1 MFLSVFLR
9 SVKAKTGYFL
19 TLDFFL
25 KCFKNSKWNKWNIF
39 FLFSAEPSCFCSCLE
54 ISCAVLWWFVLYFC
68 CLQKLMPVISVP
80 EGLRQED
87 CQEFHDRLVQ
97 MVIQVQLGVQRRHC
111 LSRIF
116 TCADLLPSRVQGCSD
131 LQGFQQQ
138 SYLVQF
144 VTVSFLK
151 LT

>member
-19 TLDFFL
+19 TLDFFKSAL
-25 KCFKNSKWNKWNIF
+25 RIANGISGISFS
-39 FLFSAEPSCFCSCLE
+39 LFSAEPSCFCSCLE
-54 ISCAVLWWFVLYFC
+54 ISCAVLWWFILYFC
-68 CLQKLMPVISVP
+68 YLYKLMPVISVL

-144 VTVSFLK
+144 VTVSF
-151 LT
+151 